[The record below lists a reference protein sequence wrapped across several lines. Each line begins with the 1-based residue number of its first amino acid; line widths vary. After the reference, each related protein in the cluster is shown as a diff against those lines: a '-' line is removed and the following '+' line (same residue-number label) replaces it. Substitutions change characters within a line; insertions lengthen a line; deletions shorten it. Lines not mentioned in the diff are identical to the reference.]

1 MFLEQLLRRQ
11 LEALLF
17 NTCSGITTINCVMVE
32 IKLSENRFQRGVM
45 ETLTATASAILFLT
59 KTIKQT
65 REKYAAKRPEWSNPV
80 EITAKELIQALK
92 LKAPNTA
99 SAIALSAPVPQLISL
114 ALTRLFF

>member
-1 MFLEQLLRRQ
+1 
-11 LEALLF
+11 
-17 NTCSGITTINCVMVE
+17 MVE

-65 REKYAAKRPEWSNPV
+65 REKYAGERPEWSNPV
-80 EITAKELIQALK
+80 ETTAKELIQALK

-99 SAIALSAPVPQLISL
+99 SAIAWVSQQPELVEQ
-114 ALTRLFF
+114 